1 MARSYLTVVV
11 CQAVCGG
18 RRDRCAA
25 LVSHLCG
32 SRDVRTIRAVPVGRI
47 SGGVV
52 LRELAELRTPPI
64 WPRGVGPR
72 GPAWRHLRSAR
83 VVICRLHVC
92 CDRARMAVR
101 FPPASV
107 SHTSSSLRSYG
118 IALAI
123 VVVPAAELAIYLNQA
138 VGRTEVYGY
147 SPMITRVGFL
157 AGVALIPALALR
169 PSWTYLAVCMI
180 VSTAAAAAFS
190 FAIMPRASWSGF
202 RATSPTVLA
211 LLRYSW
217 TLPFAAVSTYVVNW
231 IDMWV
236 IRAVRGVGSVGVYG
250 WAYQITAIAGLAFAP
265 IAVVLTPRVID
276 ARLQHDDVRIRR
288 YVDSILPAATA
299 LAAVIGILLVFVFPA
314 LQSIASPAYA
324 PAYPVILILLAALP
338 FQLIAYLVTPLANAY
353 ERLLPRIVLVSAAI
367 AAVNTTGDLLLVPLL
382 GISGAAV
389 ATTAAFIFGG
399 LLLIVIIRAEGLA
412 IRATVA
418 IRHPCGHS
426 AAVSGADTVLG
437 GSSPRRGGDRSRS
450 QSRGWQLRRIVR
462 AERRRACVRNRF
474 RALAAIGS
482 ALTMTEAIAPSAPL
496 RQG

>member
-1 MARSYLTVVV
+1 MGRSYLTVVV
-11 CQAVCGG
+11 CQAVAAIAAI
-18 RRDRCAA
+18 AA
-25 LVSHLCG
+25 LRWLATYVDPETFGQYALFQSVVSAAALFFVSWPNSALLRFGREEWVRDGRLGVTFAARALLFAGCTLIAVALAWLFD
-32 SRDVRTIRAVPVGRI
+32 SR
-47 SGGVV
+47 
-52 LRELAELRTPPI
+52 LR
-64 WPRGVGPR
+64 VF
-72 GPAWRHLRSAR
+72 
-83 VVICRLHVC
+83 LHVEHSPF
-92 CDRARMAVR
+92 MW
-101 FPPASV
+101 
-107 SHTSSSLRSYG
+107 
-118 IALAI
+118 IAMAI

-147 SPMITRVGFL
+147 SPVITRVGFL
-157 AGVALIPALALR
+157 VGVAVIPVLALR
-169 PSWTYLAVCMI
+169 PSWTYLAACM
-180 VSTAAAAAFS
+180 VASTAAAAAFS
-190 FAIMPRASWSGF
+190 FAIMPKASWSGF

-217 TLPFAAVSTYVVNW
+217 TLPFAAVSTYVVSW

-276 ARLQHDDVRIRR
+276 ARLRHDDVRIRR

-299 LAAVIGILLVFVFPA
+299 LAAIIGVLLVFVFPA

-324 PAYPVILILLAALP
+324 PAYSVILILLAALP

-399 LLLIVIIRAEGLA
+399 LLLIVVIRAEGLPFAPLWRYSIPAA
-412 IRATVA
+412 IVLPAVLILCWAGPGRGA
-418 IRHPCGHS
+418 IVIAAITIAWLAS
-426 AAVSGADTVLG
+426 AAYRSRPSGAG
-437 GSSPRRGGDRSRS
+437 PSAGS
-450 QSRGWQLRRIVR
+450 
-462 AERRRACVRNRF
+462 RF
-474 RALAAIGS
+474 RTVVALGS
-482 ALTMTEAIAPSAPL
+482 ALTLTEAVAPSAPL